1 MDDIQFEWD
10 AEKEKKNIRKH
21 GITFNIARRV
31 FDDPYRI
38 EIYDEVHSGE
48 EDRYNTIGMV
58 NEILFVIYTERKNN
72 IRIISARI
80 ATHEERNLYYDS

>member
-10 AEKEKKNIRKH
+10 AEKEKKNILKH

-58 NEILFVIYTERKNN
+58 NEILFVVYTERKNN

-80 ATHEERNLYYDS
+80 ATHEERSLYYDS